1 MKKIIAITVSVLLL
15 ASLMMSGCSDFTF
28 NPIGKWAMTDDILYS
43 NGKEIQHTT
52 ADDMIYKDFLI
63 IFEKSG
69 TGYINVN
76 GTKTNTFT
84 YEYTDNDV
92 SVKFDRTGSVTKYTV
107 SEDKKKIIKTD
118 KDSDDESFR
127 EDIIFTKK

>member
-1 MKKIIAITVSVLLL
+1 
-15 ASLMMSGCSDFTF
+15 
-28 NPIGKWAMTDDILYS
+28 
-43 NGKEIQHTT
+43 
-52 ADDMIYKDFLI
+52 MIYKDFLI